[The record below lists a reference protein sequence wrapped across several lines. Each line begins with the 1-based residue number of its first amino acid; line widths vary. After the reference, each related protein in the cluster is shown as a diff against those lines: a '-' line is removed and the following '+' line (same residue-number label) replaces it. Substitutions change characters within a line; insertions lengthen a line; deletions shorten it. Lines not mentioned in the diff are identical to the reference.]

1 MSQCR
6 NILRDDPSVTSYPR
20 SCELCGLG
28 PCREPKYTPTIIKSS
43 KHLEPGMTTDSG
55 WRYNFFDEVQDKWA
69 VTYFAQEGEI
79 DLLLD
84 TEQIEAIFTN
94 QEVKR

>member
-1 MSQCR
+1 M
-6 NILRDDPSVTSYPR
+6 I
-20 SCELCGLG
+20 
-28 PCREPKYTPTIIKSS
+28 
-43 KHLEPGMTTDSG
+43 TDSG